1 MLCPSCLIDHPDTSL
16 IASTVR
22 ITDGRVQIRGSCP
35 KTKVFVKW
43 LPQSAPDQ
51 PKTIYFGKYKG
62 KTYDDIATDDPDY
75 LRWLIE
81 NTEIDKIRGYAE
93 EALDRAD

>member
-1 MLCPSCLIDHPDTSL
+1 MLCPSCLLDHPDTDL
-16 IASTVR
+16 VASTVR

-35 KTKVFVKW
+35 KSKQFVKW

-51 PKTIYFGKYKG
+51 PRGIYFGKYKG
-62 KTYDDIATDDPDY
+62 QTYDDIAHADPPY

-81 NTEIDKIRGYAE
+81 NTEIEKIRTYAQ